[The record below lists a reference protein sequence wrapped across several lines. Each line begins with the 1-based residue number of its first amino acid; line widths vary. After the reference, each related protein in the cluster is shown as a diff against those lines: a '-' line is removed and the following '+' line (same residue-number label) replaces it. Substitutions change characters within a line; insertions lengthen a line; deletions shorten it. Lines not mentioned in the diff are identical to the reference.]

1 MQKNIFNMNQPNLGK
16 KIIELRKSQGLT
28 QKELVDK
35 CNLNIRTLQRIES
48 GEVTP
53 RGYTLK
59 LILTTLNYNGE
70 DLSTKKNSFY
80 NWIGKIIPFGNKTTK
95 IICSL
100 LLITSITS
108 VFYFYSNDTDSSI
121 LKVKDK
127 IKTSREKITNWVNEG
142 NVAAIVSRY
151 KEGACISTN
160 NICGKKE
167 ISKALKKI
175 MPYGYQIIKHD
186 IISIDIHDTIA
197 YEKFITI
204 FKYKG
209 KIGKQN
215 GIVEWNLHNDEWLIN
230 SELYTEEQ

>member
-1 MQKNIFNMNQPNLGK
+1 MDQPNLGK

-59 LILTTLNYNGE
+59 LILTTLDYQGE
-70 DLSTKKNSFY
+70 DLSTKKSSFY
-80 NWIGKIIPFGNKTTK
+80 YWIEKRLPFGNKTAK

-100 LLITSITS
+100 LIITSIAG
-108 VFYFYSNDTDSSI
+108 VIYFYSNDKGSSNI
-121 LKVKDK
+121 EIKNK
-127 IKTSREKITNWVNEG
+127 IETSRKEITNWVNEG
-142 NVAAIVSRY
+142 KIDAIIS
-151 KEGACISTN
+151 KFSNDACISTN
-160 NICGKKE
+160 NICGKKRIKE
-167 ISKALKKI
+167 VLKKN
-175 MPYGYQIIKHD
+175 MSHGYKIIRHD
-186 IISIDIHDTIA
+186 IISINIHDTIA

-204 FKYKG
+204 YKYKG
-209 KIGKQN
+209 KIGKQD
-215 GIVEWNLHNDEWLIN
+215 GIVEWNLHSNEWLIK

>member
-1 MQKNIFNMNQPNLGK
+1 MQKNIFNMDQPNLGK

-59 LILTTLNYNGE
+59 LILTTLDYQGE
-70 DLSTKKNSFY
+70 DLSTKKSSFY
-80 NWIGKIIPFGNKTTK
+80 YWIEKRLPFGNKTAK

-100 LLITSITS
+100 LIITSIAG
-108 VFYFYSNDTDSSI
+108 VIYFYSNDKGSSNI
-121 LKVKDK
+121 EIKNK
-127 IKTSREKITNWVNEG
+127 IETSRKEITNWVNEG
-142 NVAAIVSRY
+142 KIDAIIS
-151 KEGACISTN
+151 KFSNDACISTN
-160 NICGKKE
+160 NICGKKRIKE
-167 ISKALKKI
+167 VLKKN
-175 MPYGYQIIKHD
+175 MSHGYKIIRHD
-186 IISIDIHDTIA
+186 IISINIHDTIA

-204 FKYKG
+204 YKYKG
-209 KIGKQN
+209 KIGKQD
-215 GIVEWNLHNDEWLIN
+215 GIVEWNLHSNEWLIK